1 MTVDLKS
8 EPKKPL
14 YSNVQDIIEHVNRLD
29 RNYHKSKY
37 PKTLVANMK
46 AAYLASDR
54 GIENL
59 RVIVDNVVNDYAV
72 FVFNLYKQDKSMR
85 FDIC

>member
-1 MTVDLKS
+1 
-8 EPKKPL
+8 
-14 YSNVQDIIEHVNRLD
+14 
-29 RNYHKSKY
+29 
-37 PKTLVANMK
+37 MK